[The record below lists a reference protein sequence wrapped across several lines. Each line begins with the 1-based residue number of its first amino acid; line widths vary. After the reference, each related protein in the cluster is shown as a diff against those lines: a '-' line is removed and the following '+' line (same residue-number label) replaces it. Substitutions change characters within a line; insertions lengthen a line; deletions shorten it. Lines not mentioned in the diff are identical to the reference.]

1 MKEII
6 KALGFDPLPTAI
18 IMVQLGVIWYFLK
31 KFYDISKNNQK
42 SIIENFNS
50 ILKIRENENQTI
62 KESVSNISNI
72 IGEIKNKINYID
84 QGSVRQQIMMLI
96 HLYPHR
102 NEEIMKLGKKY
113 FIEFN
118 GNYYLTT
125 IFKEWMDNNN
135 LQYPVWWDDIKQ

>member
-18 IMVQLGVIWYFLK
+18 IIVQLGVIWYFLK
-31 KFYDISKNNQK
+31 KFYNNSKDNQK
-42 SIIENFNS
+42 KIIDNFNNM
-50 ILKIRENENQTI
+50 IKARETETQII
-62 KESVSNISNI
+62 KESVNNLSKDICDVKQKM
-72 IGEIKNKINYID
+72 EYID
-84 QGSVRQQIMMLI
+84 QGNVRQQIMMLI

-102 NEEIMKLGKKY
+102 NEEIMKLGRKY
-113 FIEFN
+113 FIEFH

-125 IFKEWMDNNN
+125 IFKEWIDKNN